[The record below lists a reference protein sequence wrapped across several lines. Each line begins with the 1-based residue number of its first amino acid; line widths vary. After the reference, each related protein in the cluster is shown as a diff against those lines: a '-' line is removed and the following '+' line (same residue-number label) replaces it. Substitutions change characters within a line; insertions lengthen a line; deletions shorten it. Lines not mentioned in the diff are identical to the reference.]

1 MRHEL
6 NPTICAPA
14 THAGGAIGIIRL
26 SGAESVSITNKV
38 FSKNIEDAV
47 GYTMHH
53 GNIISKNGDLIDE
66 VIVSIYR
73 APHSYTGEDCVE
85 ISHHGSPYIQTT
97 ILQLLIDNGCVMAQP
112 GEFTRRAFLNGKM
125 DLSQAEAV
133 ADLIASTNQASH
145 RVAITQ
151 MRGGFSNKLA
161 QLRDQLLEMTS
172 LLELEL
178 DFSEEDVEFADRSK
192 LLKLAYNIEDEIKRL
207 SSSFSQ
213 GNAIKNGIPVAII
226 GAPNVGKSTLL
237 NKLLHEDRAIVSD
250 IQGTTRDIIE
260 DTFTINGITF
270 RFIDTAGIRHSDD
283 TIEKMGIERSL
294 KAANEA
300 QIIIMMREPGVEFSD
315 IKTRPDQHII
325 EIVNKTDTFQALNG
339 KGIDWLEEELV
350 KHAPKIPEDTIV
362 VTSLRHK
369 QALDLALADIQRSI
383 LSIEQHQPGDL
394 TAEDLRLCITH
405 LSEIVGQISSD
416 EILINIFSHFCVG
429 K

>member
-1 MRHEL
+1 MRYEL

-47 GYTMHH
+47 DYTMHH

-73 APHSYTGEDCVE
+73 DPHSYTGEDCVE

-178 DFSEEDVEFADRSK
+178 DFSEEDVEFADKSK

>member
-1 MRHEL
+1 MEYGL
-6 NPTICAPA
+6 NSTICAPA
-14 THAGGAIGIIRL
+14 THSGGAIGIIRV
-26 SGAESVSITNKV
+26 SGSESVSITNKV

-47 GYTMHH
+47 GYTMHY
-53 GNIISKNGDLIDE
+53 GNIISENGDFIDE

-97 ILQLLIDNGCVMAQP
+97 ILQLLISNGCAMAQP
-112 GEFTRRAFLNGKM
+112 GEFTHRAFLNGKM

-133 ADLIASTNQASH
+133 ADLIASTNKASH
-145 RVAITQ
+145 RVAMTQ

-192 LLKLAYNIEDEIKRL
+192 LLSLAYNIKNEIQRL

-213 GNAIKNGIPVAII
+213 GNAIKNGVPVAII

-237 NKLLHEDRAIVSD
+237 NQLLHDDRAIVSD
-250 IQGTTRDIIE
+250 IQGTTRDVIE
-260 DTFTINGITF
+260 DTFTIQGITF
-270 RFIDTAGIRHSDD
+270 RFIDTAGIRHTDD
-283 TIEKMGIERSL
+283 TIEKMGVERSL

-300 QIIIMMREPGVEFSD
+300 QIIIMMREPGVKFPD
-315 IKTRPDQHII
+315 LKLRPDQHII

-339 KGIDWLEEELV
+339 KGLDWLEEELV
-350 KHAPKIPEDTIV
+350 KYAPKVPEDTII

-383 LSIEQHQPGDL
+383 SSLEQHQPSDL

-405 LSEIVGQISSD
+405 LSEIVGEISTD
-416 EILINIFSHFCVG
+416 EILGNIFSQFCVG

>member
-1 MRHEL
+1 MEYGL
-6 NPTICAPA
+6 NSTICAPA
-14 THAGGAIGIIRL
+14 THSGGAIGIIRV
-26 SGAESVSITNKV
+26 SGSESVSIINKV

-47 GYTMHH
+47 GYTMHY
-53 GNIISKNGDLIDE
+53 GNIISENGDFIDE

-97 ILQLLIDNGCVMAQP
+97 ILQLLISNGCAMAQP
-112 GEFTRRAFLNGKM
+112 GEFTLRAFLNGKM

-133 ADLIASTNQASH
+133 ADLIASTNKASH
-145 RVAITQ
+145 RVAMTQ

-192 LLKLAYNIEDEIKRL
+192 LLSLAYNIKNEIQRL

-213 GNAIKNGIPVAII
+213 GNAIKNGVPVAII

-237 NKLLHEDRAIVSD
+237 NQLLHDDRAIVSD
-250 IQGTTRDIIE
+250 IQGTTRDVIE
-260 DTFTINGITF
+260 DTFTIQGITF
-270 RFIDTAGIRHSDD
+270 RFIDTAGIRHTDD
-283 TIEKMGIERSL
+283 TIEKMGVERSL

-300 QIIIMMREPGVEFSD
+300 QIIIMMREPGVKFPD
-315 IKTRPDQHII
+315 LKLRPDQHII

-339 KGIDWLEEELV
+339 KGLDWLEEELV
-350 KHAPKIPEDTIV
+350 KYAPKVPEDTII

-383 LSIEQHQPGDL
+383 SSLEQHQPGDL

-405 LSEIVGQISSD
+405 LSEIVGEISTD
-416 EILINIFSHFCVG
+416 EILGNIFSQFCVG